1 MGWQKVAEPELRPKG
16 HPEPKPN
23 LDSKIRGFGG
33 LTTVDV
39 GEVRMDFA
47 NHTAWVWFQDIGW
60 QAIRFGNVDI
70 VDYDP
75 FLHLQN
81 GAPRLK
87 LWLAEFPSSNGGH
100 PNTTILD
107 TGYEYR

>member
-1 MGWQKVAEPELRPKG
+1 MGWKKVAEPEIRPKG
-16 HPEPKPN
+16 HPSPQPN
-23 LDSKIRGFGG
+23 LDSKVRGFGG
-33 LTTVDV
+33 LTTADV
-39 GEVRMDFA
+39 GVVRADLGASKF
-47 NHTAWVWFQDIGW
+47 HIWYQDIGW
-60 QAIRFGNVDI
+60 VSISFAPLKLVDF
-70 VDYDP
+70 DC

-87 LWLAEFPSSNGGH
+87 IWIAEWPDSTGGH